1 MKRGSMNNTFKKKRH
16 NSRKACQDD
25 VICMSSPI
33 LFLYLSSLYTSLR
46 NGRRTLQWQVEWQ
59 LGMRVGWK
67 VYAIRSG
74 TLGDNTS
81 DQGLI
86 TI

>member
-1 MKRGSMNNTFKKKRH
+1 MNNAFKKRGR

-25 VICMSSPI
+25 AIHMSSPI
-33 LFLYLSSLYTSLR
+33 LFLYLSSLYTSLT
-46 NGRRTLQWQVEWQ
+46 NGQCTLRWQVEWQ

-74 TLGDNTS
+74 TLGDKTS